1 MKLHLYGTSAC
12 HLCEEAARMLT
23 NISNISSGYTLDI
36 TEIDII
42 ENEELL
48 QLYGTTIPVLLCPD
62 TMQSLNWPFTPQAIR
77 DFIADNTQ

>member
-1 MKLHLYGTSAC
+1 
-12 HLCEEAARMLT
+12 MLT
-23 NISNISSGYTLDI
+23 SISTEHKLDI

-48 QLYGTTIPVLLCPD
+48 QLYGTTIPVLLRPD

-77 DFIADNTQ
+77 DFIADKGQ

>member
-12 HLCEEAARMLT
+12 HLCEEASLMLT
-23 NISNISSGYTLDI
+23 SISTEHKLDI

-48 QLYGTTIPVLLCPD
+48 QLYGTTIPVLLRPD

-77 DFIADNTQ
+77 DFIADNGQ